1 MVMNVVDGKRD
12 SGGGGQGGR
21 RGTDAGATH
30 DPGGDSQRNTQAQ
43 APEAH
48 AEFIDSP
55 ENLPGS
61 GVEPPSPPKQT
72 DDVAPRT
79 GPGGGDDVVDL
90 YRFVSPAEFDDIAR
104 TGQFRFAPGQMEAKQ
119 FGFNMDEVL
128 KLSDHFPDAAAIMK
142 AQVPRSTLQR
152 LDLTPVD
159 SSILRSGSAT
169 ALGAEQLQ
177 LLNQSLLGP
186 IKHAF

>member
-1 MVMNVVDGKRD
+1 MTRLFLLLLTLLFSLSGPAMGMNSEFGRSTLAAKTV
-12 SGGGGQGGR
+12 GGG
-21 RGTDAGATH
+21 A
-30 DPGGDSQRNTQAQ
+30 
-43 APEAH
+43 
-48 AEFIDSP
+48 
-55 ENLPGS
+55 
-61 GVEPPSPPKQT
+61 
-72 DDVAPRT
+72 
-79 GPGGGDDVVDL
+79 DDVVDL

-119 FGFNMDEVL
+119 FGFNIDEVL

-142 AQVPRSTLQR
+142 AQVPRSILQR

-159 SSILRSGSAT
+159 SSFLRSGSAT

>member
-72 DDVAPRT
+72 GDAAPGTIADGSIRFKRWAR
-79 GPGGGDDVVDL
+79 GDAIDKPMPDGSAPSWDVVRSR
-90 YRFVSPAEFDDIAR
+90 YWKNRSEAAASGEFSQANLERMRRGTAPQDYNSR
-104 TGQFRFAPGQMEAKQ
+104 TGQWESRELHHVDPQRNG
-119 FGFNMDEVL
+119 GSNGPFNLRE
-128 KLSDHFPDAAAIMK
+128 
-142 AQVPRSTLQR
+142 
-152 LDLTPVD
+152 LTPD
-159 SSILRSGSAT
+159 QHR
-169 ALGAEQLQ
+169 ALD
-177 LLNQSLLGP
+177 P
-186 IKHAF
+186 YRR